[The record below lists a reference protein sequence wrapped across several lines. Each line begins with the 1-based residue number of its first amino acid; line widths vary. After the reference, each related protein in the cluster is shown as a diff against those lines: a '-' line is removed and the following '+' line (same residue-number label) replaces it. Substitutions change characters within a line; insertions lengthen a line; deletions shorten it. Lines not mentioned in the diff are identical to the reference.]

1 MRIKKKEVIFLLPFF
16 LILMFSR
23 CSFAKNSMDLI
34 MQGSIMDTACAINT
48 GSYEQSID
56 MGVLPLSL
64 IKNQGQGQAQ
74 DFFITLIGCKL
85 TSYTGELWKTF
96 DISFEG
102 PVNGNWFSVSGSAQG
117 VALSLTDSA
126 GESIYPGGKLLPKNI
141 KSGNNILNYQ
151 FKIVSDRTP
160 LRAGEYQASIR
171 FKLDYY

>member
-1 MRIKKKEVIFLLPFF
+1 MRINKKEVIFLLPFI
-16 LILMFSR
+16 LIFSR
-23 CSFAKNSMDLI
+23 YSFAKNSMDLI
-34 MQGSIMDTACAINT
+34 MQGSIIDTACAIDT

-64 IKNQGQGQAQ
+64 IKNQGEGQAQ

-85 TSYTGELWKTF
+85 MSYTGELWKTF
-96 DISFEG
+96 DISFEA

-117 VALSLTDSA
+117 IALSLTDST
-126 GESIYPGGKLLPKNI
+126 GENISPGKKLSPQNI
-141 KSGNNILNYQ
+141 KDGNHLLNYQ

-160 LRAGEYQASIR
+160 LRAGKYQASIR